1 MVTSFKSLLLP
12 SLEVMDK
19 PNLLVSQCSCKV
31 LLNIG
36 VHHRSKMEVLAVTQQ
51 IDDEYLWR

>member
-1 MVTSFKSLLLP
+1 MTSFNSLLLP
-12 SLEVMDK
+12 PLEVMDK

-31 LLNIG
+31 FLNVG
-36 VHHRSKMEVLAVTQQ
+36 VHHRSEMEVLAVTQQ